1 MAGGSAKTSKKIKTR
16 FDYRGGNVSTDKLL
30 KLGFE
35 LHDKLHDNLEGVQKD
50 RQGRGVAVAATLV
63 LTLSAVLFSPA
74 NAAPLG
80 YGRECVP

>member
-1 MAGGSAKTSKKIKTR
+1 VHGGWERKDVQKNKNA
-16 FDYRGGNVSTDKLL
+16 RGGNVSTDKLL
-30 KLGFE
+30 KLGSNSTTSY
-35 LHDKLHDNLEGVQKD
+35 DNLEGVQKD

>member
-30 KLGFE
+30 KLGSNSTTSY
-35 LHDKLHDNLEGVQKD
+35 DNLEGVQKD